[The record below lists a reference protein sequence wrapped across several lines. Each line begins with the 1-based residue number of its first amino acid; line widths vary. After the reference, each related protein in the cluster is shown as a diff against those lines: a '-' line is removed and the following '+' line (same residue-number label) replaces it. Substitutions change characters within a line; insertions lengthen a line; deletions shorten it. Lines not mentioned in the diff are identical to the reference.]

1 MFWSVN
7 EITLTMG
14 DQNIPKIERDKRAHF
29 ANCAWSQWIGHR
41 QVGSQDKS
49 LCLPQLTTNYYQLLF
64 PCWPL
69 GNSDH
74 QTGRQKRPCCTAHDQ
89 NDDMGYIKR
98 PSNEQLSFIL
108 SSREGVLD
116 ITVRLLNV
124 SLGDCVAP
132 VSDICSYLPRYL
144 RKACASREGCDGRW
158 GAGLGR
164 GGRRGGQRQGHL
176 SHDRHHN
183 HRQQCH
189 LDNHYHY
196 QVDFSVRE
204 HTERSKAVW
213 STASFQLKLVRTI
226 FFL

>member
-7 EITLTMG
+7 EIILTTK
-14 DQNIPKIERDKRAHF
+14 DQNIPNRKGQKCSFCQLRVKPVDRPY
-29 ANCAWSQWIGHR
+29 R

-49 LCLPQLTTNYYQLLF
+49 LCLPQLTTTNYYQPLF
-64 PCWPL
+64 LCWPL

-74 QTGRQKRPCCTAHDQ
+74 QTGKQKRPGCTAHHQ
-89 NDDMGYIKR
+89 KH
-98 PSNEQLSFIL
+98 
-108 SSREGVLD
+108 D
-116 ITVRLLNV
+116 IGSKGSQFKWALYSLLERV
-124 SLGDCVAP
+124 FWIQQSAFLMYHLVTALRQC
-132 VSDICSYLPRYL
+132 SDICSYLPRYL
-144 RKACASREGCDGRW
+144 RNACASREGCDGRW

-164 GGRRGGQRQGHL
+164 GGRRGGQRQRHP
-176 SHDRHHN
+176 SHDRHHD
-183 HRQQCH
+183 HGQKCH
-189 LDNHYHY
+189 LDNHYHH